1 MAAIV
6 TMYSPSLAVIS
17 LRDQVTGLAVCNEPS
32 RLIPADVLASFYD
45 QVRAVVARGE
55 SGPVGVC

>member
-1 MAAIV
+1 
-6 TMYSPSLAVIS
+6 MYSPSLAVIS